1 MMGNIN
7 ESRVQMTCFKELLL
21 LMKVTEI
28 HLKEALSD
36 GFKDKGKS
44 LGSWEYKTLTSKG
57 VGL

>member
-1 MMGNIN
+1 MSQGFK
-7 ESRVQMTCFKELLL
+7 CFKELLL
-21 LMKVTEI
+21 LKKVTEI

-57 VGL
+57 AGL